1 MHSLTLRA
9 DAPMRPYENQ
19 GPTILASTLTVTI
32 VAVLTT
38 IARFHVRINMIRN
51 MGWDCIAGQCTVILQ
66 VVYGA
71 GKHIEYIDPHDFSN
85 GMKLNFISQPVY
97 LLAICSVKLSVGL
110 FLLRIAVKK
119 IYRCVIIGIMVFM
132 TAYTIASVLTILLQ
146 CTNIH
151 MMWDPTAV
159 GKCWTLKTIK
169 MLGYLNICLN
179 ISTDIA
185 FSIPMLW
192 GVQMNRR
199 HKASLICILSLG
211 TFATAAA
218 LVKLSYLP
226 TYGRSGDLM
235 WDSRNL
241 TMWTV
246 TECNVGIIAGNLPC
260 LKPLFRSILVST
272 YGGGSRKN
280 SQPKYFS
287 RSYASGTKQRSVGK
301 SYDALE
307 EDKVAGGG
315 ERLRRGDEAYAL
327 DTIDVKRGQ
336 GRAGGAT
343 SDSASFEHE
352 GSTGRARSSNESV
365 ARLHSQSLPHNG
377 LGLGLGKITVTR
389 NFDVTESVHSLE
401 EGFESGG
408 NQRTQG
414 LHAKEL
420 V

>member
-1 MHSLTLRA
+1 MNSLASRV

-38 IARFHVRINMIRN
+38 IARFHVRANMIRAV
-51 MGWDCIAGQCTVILQ
+51 GWDDYVMLWTVLLCVAGQCIIIMQ

-71 GKHIEYIDPHDFSN
+71 GRHIEHIEPSDFSN

-97 LLAICSVKLSVGL
+97 LVAICSVKLSVGL
-110 FLLRIAVKK
+110 FLLRIAVKA
-119 IYRCVIIGIMVFM
+119 IYRRVIIGIMVFM
-132 TAYTIASVLTILLQ
+132 TIYTIGSVLTILLQ
-146 CTNIH
+146 CTNIR
-151 MMWDPTAV
+151 MMWDQTAA
-159 GKCWTLKTIK
+159 GRCWTVKQIK

-199 HKASLICILSLG
+199 HKASLICILGLG

-260 LKPLFRSILVST
+260 LKPLFRSILLST
-272 YGGGSRKN
+272 YGSGSRKN
-280 SQPKYFS
+280 TQPKYFS
-287 RSYASGTKQRSVGK
+287 NPYASGTKQRSVGK
-301 SYDALE
+301 SYGPLSSDRAA
-307 EDKVAGGG
+307 D
-315 ERLRRGDEAYAL
+315 GDRSEAYTL
-327 DTIDVKRGQ
+327 TTIDAIRGH
-336 GRAGGAT
+336 GGGAT
-343 SDSASFEHE
+343 NRSASFEQ
-352 GSTGRARSSNESV
+352 SSPGRARSSNESIT
-365 ARLHSQSLPHNG
+365 RLNTKAHAHGAMGN
-377 LGLGLGKITVTR
+377 ITVTTKV
-389 NFDVTESVHSLE
+389 DVTESVHSTKS
-401 EGFESGG
+401 FE
-408 NQRTQG
+408 NTRTHDQPR
-414 LHAKEL
+414 AKEM

>member
-1 MHSLTLRA
+1 
-9 DAPMRPYENQ
+9 MRPYENQ
-19 GPTILASTLTVTI
+19 GPTILASTLIVTI

-38 IARFHVRINMIRN
+38 IARFHVRANMIRA
-51 MGWDCIAGQCTVILQ
+51 MGWDDYVMLWTVVLCIVGQCIVIMQ

-71 GKHIEYIDPHDFSN
+71 GRHIEHIKPHDFSN
-85 GMKLNFISQPVY
+85 GLKLNFVSQPVY

-110 FLLRIAVKK
+110 FLLRIAVKA
-119 IYRCVIIGIMVFM
+119 IYRRVIIGIMVFM
-132 TAYTIASVLTILLQ
+132 TIYTIGSVLTILLQ
-146 CTNIH
+146 CTNIRL
-151 MMWDPTAV
+151 MWDQTAA
-159 GKCWTLKTIK
+159 GTCWTVKQIK

-199 HKASLICILSLG
+199 HKASLICILGLG

-272 YGGGSRKN
+272 YGSGSRKN
-280 SQPKYFS
+280 TQPKYFS
-287 RSYASGTKQRSVGK
+287 NPYASGTKQRSVGK
-301 SYDALE
+301 SYGPLSS
-307 EDKVAGGG
+307 DKAADG
-315 ERLRRGDEAYAL
+315 ETLHYGDRNEAYTL
-327 DTIDVKRGQ
+327 TTIDATRGH
-336 GRAGGAT
+336 GVEAT
-343 SDSASFEHE
+343 NRSASFEL
-352 GSTGRARSSNESV
+352 SSPGRARSSNESI
-365 ARLHSQSLPHNG
+365 ARLNTKAHAPGTIGN
-377 LGLGLGKITVTR
+377 ITVTTKV
-389 NFDVTESVHSLE
+389 DVTESLHSIKS
-401 EGFESGG
+401 FE
-408 NQRTQG
+408 NARMHDQPQ
-414 LHAKEL
+414 AKEM